1 MIYSTYVDGNSP
13 LHSLP
18 ATVKLFSIAVLGTGV
33 FVCGDLSILAGVLF
47 GILLLYMLARISL
60 ATMVRQIKFSVPLL
74 VVIFA
79 VQWFVADWQIG
90 LLIILRFA
98 ILIMAGSLVTL
109 TTQTSD
115 MVEALE
121 WLLRPL
127 RHLGVNV
134 AKISLCLSL
143 TIRFI
148 PVMAR
153 VTQQVREAQ
162 RARGLER
169 SIVAVAMPVIVRLLR
184 MSDEIAEAIE
194 ARSPEIK

>member
-162 RARGLER
+162 RARGLEC

>member
-1 MIYSTYVDGNSP
+1 MIYSTYVEGASP

-18 ATVKLFSIAVLGTGV
+18 AAVKLFFVTLLGTGV
-33 FVCGDLSILAGVLF
+33 FLCEDLRILGGVLF
-47 GILLLYMLARISL
+47 GVVLLYLLARLSL
-60 ATMVRQIKFSVPLL
+60 GTLVRQLKFTAPLL
-74 VVIFA
+74 VIIFA
-79 VQWFVADWQIG
+79 VQWVVADWQIG

-98 ILIMAGSLVTL
+98 ILILAASLVTL
-109 TTQTSD
+109 TTRTSD

-121 WLLRPL
+121 QLLQPL
-127 RHLGVNV
+127 RHVGVNV
-134 AKISLCLSL
+134 AKVSLCLSL

-153 VTQQVREAQ
+153 VTEQVREAQ

-169 SIVAVAMPVIVRLLR
+169 SIIAVAMPAVIRLLR

-194 ARSPEIK
+194 ARSPEIR